1 MDMNYIDI
9 HPLNTDTL
17 YRESAKKGIVCI
29 PSEIVDKLT
38 RAGLSKSFFLNY
50 NKVRPLLTVNDLRTW
65 FAVNDM
71 AIFPNSSIKIS
82 EKMLIDHFDQFEPI
96 TRENRVEL
104 EREVFPPNST
114 ALLTPY
120 FNSYA
125 FNSITYSVDI
135 EAEIFV
141 TPTGI
146 MVSVPSGYF
155 SYLAKVNS
163 EKVAFVTKLIK
174 TAHKLFSIE
183 EVTKLSCF
191 SLYVSYLRP

>member
-1 MDMNYIDI
+1 MNYIDI
-9 HPLNTDTL
+9 QPFNVDTQ
-17 YRESAKKGIVCI
+17 YKGSNKKGIVCI
-29 PSEIVDKLT
+29 PSEIVDKLS

-50 NKVRPLLTVNDLRTW
+50 NKIRPLLTVSDLRTW
-65 FAVNDM
+65 FALNDM

-82 EKMLIDHFDQFEPI
+82 EKMLIDHFEDYEPI
-96 TRENRVEL
+96 TKEYREEI
-104 EREVFPPNST
+104 ERDIFPPNST
-114 ALLTPY
+114 SLLTPY
-120 FNSYA
+120 FNNYA
-125 FNSITYSVDI
+125 FNAITYSVDI

-141 TPTGI
+141 APTGI

-174 TAHKLFSIE
+174 SAHKLFSIE

-191 SLYVSYLRP
+191 SLYVSYLKP

>member
-1 MDMNYIDI
+1 MNIFDI
-9 HPLNTDTL
+9 QPINTDTL
-17 YRESAKKGIVCI
+17 YRESAKRGIVVI
-29 PSEIVDKLT
+29 PSEIADKLS
-38 RAGLSKSFFLNY
+38 RAGLSKALFLNY
-50 NKVRPLLTVNDLRTW
+50 SRVRPLLTVTDMRTW

-71 AIFPNSSIKIS
+71 AVFPNSMFTIS
-82 EKMLIDHFDQFEPI
+82 DSVLLNHFHNNEVLSKDHYE
-96 TRENRVEL
+96 EL
-104 EREVFPPNST
+104 KRDICPDNST

-120 FNSYA
+120 FNNYA

-141 TPTGI
+141 APTGI

-183 EVTKLSCF
+183 EVTKLNCF
-191 SLYVSYLRP
+191 SLYVSYLKP

>member
-1 MDMNYIDI
+1 MNYIDI
-9 HPLNTDTL
+9 QPFNTDTQ
-17 YRESAKKGIVCI
+17 YRGTVKRGIVCI
-29 PSEIVDKLT
+29 PSEIVDKLS

-50 NKVRPLLTVNDLRTW
+50 SKVRPLLTVNDLRTW
-65 FAVNDM
+65 FAINDM

-82 EKMLIDHFDQFEPI
+82 EKMLIDHFSEQEI
-96 TRENRVEL
+96 ISKEHREEL
-104 EREVFPPNST
+104 ERDIFPPNATS
-114 ALLTPY
+114 LLTPY
-120 FNSYA
+120 FNNYA

-141 TPTGI
+141 APTGI

-155 SYLAKVNS
+155 SYLSKVNS
-163 EKVAFVTKLIK
+163 EKVSFVTKLIK

-191 SLYVSYLRP
+191 SLYVSYLKP